1 MTPGAKTDRWKV
13 IQDIFQAAVEV
24 PPSERCEYLDR
35 ACAGDEELRSEVASL
50 LENDSVDTDTLH
62 SVVASDLKGMAEAAS
77 AREIGL
83 RVGPYQLVRELDG
96 GGMGIV
102 YLAVRSDDQYFQIVA
117 IKMVRKGM

>member
-13 IQDIFQAAVEV
+13 IQRIFQAAVEV

-62 SVVASDLKGMAEAAS
+62 SVVASDLKGLAEAAS
-77 AREIGL
+77 GREIGL
-83 RVGPYQLVRELDG
+83 RAALIAWSGSWMAGEWESSTLPSGQ
-96 GGMGIV
+96 MINTS
-102 YLAVRSDDQYFQIVA
+102 RS
-117 IKMVRKGM
+117 